1 MFDESSYDR
10 IDTCNFMYCKKL
22 ESISDC
28 LVCAGTNCAMNHNEF
43 LDAAWPWPKVTQWNL
58 RSYYLIQSY
67 QYLFF
72 SHYNEEAC

>member
-28 LVCAGTNCAMNHNEF
+28 LVCAGTNCAMNHNSWMQRDPDLRL
-43 LDAAWPWPKVTQWNL
+43 LDE
-58 RSYYLIQSY
+58 I
-67 QYLFF
+67 
-72 SHYNEEAC
+72 

>member
-1 MFDESSYDR
+1 MFDESRYDR

-43 LDAAWPWPKVTQWNL
+43 LDAA
-58 RSYYLIQSY
+58 
-67 QYLFF
+67 
-72 SHYNEEAC
+72 